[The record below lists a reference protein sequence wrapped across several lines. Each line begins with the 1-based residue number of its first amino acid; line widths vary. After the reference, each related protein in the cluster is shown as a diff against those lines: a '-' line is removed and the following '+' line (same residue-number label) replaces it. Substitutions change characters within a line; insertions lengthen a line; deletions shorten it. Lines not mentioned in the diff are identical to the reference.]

1 MLDEEDTVPIE
12 PTTLELAAVGIIIR
26 EHLSLFGANS
36 LPEDMVKHLE
46 SFSAKVIQALEPTT
60 YKETND

>member
-1 MLDEEDTVPIE
+1 MTGEEDTVPIE

-26 EHLSLFGANS
+26 AHLSLFGANS